1 MRIRYW
7 SSGLC
12 SSDLEVRLRG
22 TAAGV
27 ELGALAGILQSLFE
41 LLLLAQHHAEV
52 DVGLR
57 EVRIALDGL
66 EAGALTEF
74 VFAAVDGDLAE
85 VDIGLRIV
93 WLQRRGHAVGID
105 GFAGLALG
113 FLHPAAVVEGERA
126 GRSVEWGTRGAG
138 GGAWGGK
145 RSI

>member
-41 LLLLAQHHAEV
+41 LLLLAQHHAEI

-66 EAGALTEF
+66 AAGALTEF

-93 WLQRRGHAVGID
+93 RLRSEEHTSELQ
-105 GFAGLALG
+105 
-113 FLHPAAVVEGERA
+113 
-126 GRSVEWGTRGAG
+126 
-138 GGAWGGK
+138 
-145 RSI
+145 